1 MPATAEELDLLNQI
15 ACDDE
20 WHLDHLSKV
29 KDIYIEIKAVH
40 EVLSRHNFEF
50 GHRAMYEIL
59 RFAVLC
65 EQSGLEVQKTIDWA
79 IMTKI
84 LPRIHGSAQQLHK
97 LLDELKTY
105 ATNNNLKLTL
115 KKVNRMS
122 DLARANGFAS
132 FAE

>member
-1 MPATAEELDLLNQI
+1 
-15 ACDDE
+15 
-20 WHLDHLSKV
+20 
-29 KDIYIEIKAVH
+29 
-40 EVLSRHNFEF
+40 
-50 GHRAMYEIL
+50 MYEIL

-65 EQSGLEVQKTIDWA
+65 EQSGLEEEKTIDWA

-97 LLDELKTY
+97 LLEELKTY
-105 ATNNNLKLTL
+105 ATSKELKLTL
-115 KKVNRMS
+115 KKVNRMA